1 MDGIKNQLPLLQE
14 KLQTQGDQ
22 MAAIAHRQTDT
33 TEELAKKRDELSKIR
48 EKAHQVYINL
58 RPSIYLSACPFN
70 HILVHLFFIYLFIR
84 VFIHPFIDKG

>member
-33 TEELAKKRDELSKIR
+33 TEELAKKRDDLSKIR
-48 EKAHQVYINL
+48 EKTHQVYIH
-58 RPSIYLSACPFN
+58 PSIYLSVCPFN
-70 HILVHLFFIYLFIR
+70 HILVHKPSVHSYTRPSIYRQRLE
-84 VFIHPFIDKG
+84 